1 MHLLSMAWSNQE
13 SRLMLAMA
21 CQYLTFKTVSDPIC
35 ADGVNEPIPT
45 YYQEAGVSR
54 NRGYE
59 NQHANELIDPFTGKL
74 QWHYTDL
81 FIPRK
86 QGSGLL
92 LSHLMFMLFLMF

>member
-1 MHLLSMAWSNQE
+1 MFSFKNLRFNLACAST
-13 SRLMLAMA
+13 LAMTTWLWMSTPV
-21 CQYLTFKTVSDPIC
+21 Y